1 MCNVDR
7 PGEDPQRDMETILL
21 LEDDDVIRDLSSL
34 YLRKLGY
41 TVVEARDGDEA
52 IALFDSDPGAID
64 LLVMDIVFPGVP
76 VSELCKHMLHK
87 RPHLKAVLMSG
98 CGKDII
104 EQKGIPEIDFIY
116 IEKPFSLKELLAA
129 IREALEG

>member
-1 MCNVDR
+1 
-7 PGEDPQRDMETILL
+7 METILL
-21 LEDDDVIRDLSSL
+21 LEDDDVIRDLASR

-52 IALFDSDPGAID
+52 IALFDRDPGAID

-76 VSELCKHMLHK
+76 VSELCKHMIHK

-98 CGKDII
+98 CGRDILEQKDI
-104 EQKGIPEIDFIY
+104 PEFDYIY
-116 IEKPFSLKELLAA
+116 IEKPFSLKELSAG
-129 IREALEG
+129 IREALES

>member
-1 MCNVDR
+1 
-7 PGEDPQRDMETILL
+7 METILL

-76 VSELCKHMLHK
+76 VSEVCKHMLHK

-116 IEKPFSLKELLAA
+116 IEKPFSLKELLAG